1 MHKEMI
7 AAMAEIENSSNEIE
21 KIMKTIE
28 DIAFQTNILALN
40 AAVEAARAG
49 TAGKGFAVVADE
61 VRNLASKSAEASQS
75 TAALIA
81 RSIAAVGQGTRIA
94 GDTAGQ
100 LAGVVSKAQGIVDT
114 INGIAGDAQNQA
126 DAVEQIQTQI
136 GQISAVVQTNSAAAE
151 ESAATSE
158 ELSAQARVL
167 KDLVKTF
174 RLRQG

>member
-1 MHKEMI
+1 ML
-7 AAMAEIENSSNEIE
+7 
-21 KIMKTIE
+21 
-28 DIAFQTNILALN
+28 F
-40 AAVEAARAG
+40 
-49 TAGKGFAVVADE
+49 
-61 VRNLASKSAEASQS
+61 
-75 TAALIA
+75 
-81 RSIAAVGQGTRIA
+81 RS
-94 GDTAGQ
+94 
-100 LAGVVSKAQGIVDT
+100 
-114 INGIAGDAQNQA
+114 NGIAGDAQNQA